1 MKNLYLRWHVLCAA
15 AVLALAAAFAAAFA
29 AAAEPM
35 AKLVP
40 GQGQIVFVTRQMG
53 VPVEGAFKK
62 FDAQIAF
69 DPQKPAGGSV
79 ALQIDAG
86 SATLGVPESD
96 AELPKA
102 PWFDSA
108 RFPKASF
115 QSSAIKSL
123 GGGRFE
129 IAGRLTIKGTTQDV
143 LVPVTIT
150 QSYGQS
156 VATGGFTI
164 QRLTF
169 KIGEGEWSDTSMVGN
184 DVQVRF
190 KLVLTGL
197 GPL

>member
-1 MKNLYLRWHVLCAA
+1 MTRPSFARR
-15 AVLALAAAFAAAFA
+15 ALWA
-29 AAAEPM
+29 AAAALAIAGPASATEAM

-40 GQGQIVFVTRQMG
+40 GHGPIVFVTKQMG

-69 DPQKPAGGSV
+69 DPQKPEGGTV
-79 ALQIDAG
+79 ALQIDMG
-86 SATLGVPESD
+86 SATLGVPQSD

-102 PWFDSA
+102 PWFDTA
-108 RFPKASF
+108 RFPKAGF

-129 IAGRLTIKGTTQDV
+129 IAGRLTIKGSSHELV
-143 LVPVTIT
+143 VPVTIT
-150 QSYGQS
+150 QSAGQS

-164 QRLTF
+164 QRLAF
-169 KIGEGEWSDTSMVGN
+169 KIGEGEWTDTSMVGD

-190 KLVLTGL
+190 RLELSGL
-197 GPL
+197 RPI

>member
-1 MKNLYLRWHVLCAA
+1 MTRPSLARRALWAAA
-15 AVLALAAAFAAAFA
+15 AVLAIAEPAS
-29 AAAEPM
+29 AAETM

-40 GQGQIVFVTRQMG
+40 GHGHIVFVTRQMG

-69 DPQKPAGGSV
+69 DPQKPEGGTV
-79 ALQIDAG
+79 ALQIDMG
-86 SATLGVPESD
+86 SATLGVPQSD

-102 PWFDSA
+102 PWFDTA
-108 RFPKASF
+108 RFPKAGF

-129 IAGRLTIKGTTQDV
+129 IAGRLTIKGSSHEIV
-143 LVPVTIT
+143 VPVTIT
-150 QSYGQS
+150 QSAGQS

-164 QRLTF
+164 QRLAF
-169 KIGEGEWSDTSMVGN
+169 KIGEGEWTDTSMVGD

-197 GPL
+197 RPI